1 MSEIPIEHIG
11 VGTMIEVTDGSYF
24 GSPCKAAGQ
33 LQSIDVQLD
42 AVHFRL
48 KLTGTTNE
56 ELLKHQTGSPSQLV
70 RVHRCPSDCTADRMG
85 EDLLHAFKM
94 RKLGLAHPEEGWARN
109 LVVVAADDEL
119 GALRSRGEALAPVD
133 PGREGVVEKKDDKAK
148 KAERSP
154 SKRRKKDKK
163 KSKRSKKKKKE
174 SGRSVSTE
182 GRGRKKA
189 KEEEAKKRRRSS
201 TSSSRSVQLTGKYPR
216 AASTKSYDAL
226 YSGTGL
232 DKKERIRR
240 RVLKKAKRAARKK
253 TKEKSSDGSDS
264 SSDQSGSD
272 LEAEAEDTLFE
283 GETKVQRIAQ
293 RCPGAL
299 AYQALAMMRS
309 NLLQEAGAPREGLL
323 GAYCTHVYAAA
334 PRQEGQWSSTSR
346 NPHIVDSSGPVAEF
360 STGESA
366 RHTAAEIEV
375 SGSRPERRPLVSG
388 AEVGSRADR
397 ELDAYSP
404 RGVELSTKRG
414 LYRCSNKDV
423 GRPVRRPT
431 KRLCKRKLQ
440 EQRRRQARQRSSKRE
455 GQRKGQEQVVQQGGA
470 GEQIEAP
477 GNGRPEIDYEAAL
490 NFGWVSG
497 ARDRPGEAEIALGGP
512 FGQLTH
518 TPQAVV
524 DQPVD
529 EAPLLEADGCNT
541 FPPMPPPFVCE
552 VGTAKAS
559 DLVMSDAKKERLGS
573 ELEGRSIGEL
583 GGWVVQ
589 RFLEVVPLRSMFTG
603 KGGNRDIFPLPTS
616 FDFLGS
622 LWPSRCRNQI
632 DWMVC
637 MTTALNSFW
646 GEELFGKDE
655 ASEIQIKV
663 LNNLLE
669 EVERFCNM
677 GLVTVGIDWG
687 SFFAVKSIDYKGDEV
702 KVARWISWDNI
713 EPALPKEIGA
723 VALEEVCSL
732 GCKEYV
738 TSFDQYLK
746 PKHLWG
752 KVSRPRVMVDDQEWG
767 RMCQGL
773 VKAGVCCFLESGEV
787 FDTGSGPLLNGL
799 FGVSKDEHT
808 SSGTEICR
816 LIMNLTPLNALCQP
830 LGGDVD
836 TLPSWGMMSP
846 FFLQPGENLLVS
858 SKDVKCFFY
867 TMRLPQCWVRFLA
880 FNKEVPAEV
889 LPEDLKSKTVYLASR
904 VLPMGFLNS
913 VSLAQNVHRNLVQWA
928 THEGEVV
935 NLGHQELRKDRPF
948 PSALTSCRVYLDNY
962 DLLERVDA
970 TGMVEKEGTV
980 PAGILA
986 LRSEYER
993 WDVPRNTKKSVERS
1007 ARCELQGATVDG
1019 VRGLAFPKEAK
1030 LSKYMSMGM
1039 KLVEQRY
1046 VTQRQMQVV
1055 WWPGLLFDVQTA
1067 DVGPA
1072 ERGVAFHRVI
1082 QREAAE
1088 VPAAAQGVSF

>member
-1 MSEIPIEHIG
+1 EDDLCRGCRSVRRIRDFFCGGFLLRSQEARAVAALRTCVGELTDLAEIASPILEKEKAEADPAEDKSKDLSGKPSAPEVGGGPEAPVVKTEAVEKDENATETPGVSEVVDKEEDTQGEKKEEKKKKRKKKHPDQKPSKRRLEKKEKKARERDAQIAEDKKESLLTIRLGEETNVAGIETIVDDKDPVRAVDRGGAPGALARWTAGEEIKVSEIPIEHVG

-70 RVHRCPSDCTADRMG
+70 RVHRCPSDCAADRMG

-154 SKRRKKDKK
+154 SKRRKKDKDKK

-293 RCPGAL
+293 RGSLEPIAL
-299 AYQALAMMRS
+299 MYMRQHLVKKANGPALREILTLSIAVDQLLNSRPARALDT
-309 NLLQEAGAPREGLL
+309 LLQRLKSVEAGLN
-323 GAYCTHVYAAA
+323 GAH
-334 PRQEGQWSSTSR
+334 WS
-346 NPHIVDSSGPVAEF
+346 VAQK
-360 STGESA
+360 
-366 RHTAAEIEV
+366 
-375 SGSRPERRPLVSG
+375 L
-388 AEVGSRADR
+388 EVGPTENLMLTAQ
-397 ELDAYSP
+397 E
-404 RGVELSTKRG
+404 ELSSAQKEAYTDARTKMLAG
-414 LYRCSNKDV
+414 LSEGRPKGYAKGSSKSKDDGRRDRDRPKGKDSGKGKSKSSNKE
-423 GRPVRRPT
+423 
-431 KRLCKRKLQ
+431 
-440 EQRRRQARQRSSKRE
+440 EQ
-455 GQRKGQEQVVQQGGA
+455 
-470 GEQIEAP
+470 
-477 GNGRPEIDYEAAL
+477 AAL

-677 GLVTVGIDWG
+677 
-687 SFFAVKSIDYKGDEV
+687 
-702 KVARWISWDNI
+702 
-713 EPALPKEIGA
+713 
-723 VALEEVCSL
+723 
-732 GCKEYV
+732 
-738 TSFDQYLK
+738 
-746 PKHLWG
+746 
-752 KVSRPRVMVDDQEWG
+752 
-767 RMCQGL
+767 
-773 VKAGVCCFLESGEV
+773 
-787 FDTGSGPLLNGL
+787 
-799 FGVSKDEHT
+799 
-808 SSGTEICR
+808 
-816 LIMNLTPLNALCQP
+816 
-830 LGGDVD
+830 
-836 TLPSWGMMSP
+836 
-846 FFLQPGENLLVS
+846 
-858 SKDVKCFFY
+858 
-867 TMRLPQCWVRFLA
+867 
-880 FNKEVPAEV
+880 
-889 LPEDLKSKTVYLASR
+889 
-904 VLPMGFLNS
+904 
-913 VSLAQNVHRNLVQWA
+913 
-928 THEGEVV
+928 
-935 NLGHQELRKDRPF
+935 
-948 PSALTSCRVYLDNY
+948 
-962 DLLERVDA
+962 
-970 TGMVEKEGTV
+970 
-980 PAGILA
+980 
-986 LRSEYER
+986 
-993 WDVPRNTKKSVERS
+993 
-1007 ARCELQGATVDG
+1007 
-1019 VRGLAFPKEAK
+1019 
-1030 LSKYMSMGM
+1030 
-1039 KLVEQRY
+1039 
-1046 VTQRQMQVV
+1046 
-1055 WWPGLLFDVQTA
+1055 
-1067 DVGPA
+1067 
-1072 ERGVAFHRVI
+1072 
-1082 QREAAE
+1082 
-1088 VPAAAQGVSF
+1088 